1 MGTIHLFG
9 DINNIGEEK
18 FSLGILYIYIYNR
31 QARASS
37 SKSDNRDADISD
49 FSSPQ
54 ISS

>member
-18 FSLGILYIYIYNR
+18 FSLGILYIYNR